1 MKNIKLL
8 LPEKGR
14 PLFKGKNL
22 LERISFHEKYDN
34 ANEAESITKEEIL
47 ATEVALKCFSK
58 VLMDLEKKGL
68 QRGKKEYEIIKEFP
82 LFLDHQFVSSWEQ
95 DRPWIKFSLNQDVIN
110 AYEKELNSS
119 KPSQA
124 YTPEESY
131 YSNILLEYFFVN
143 AELKTILDIIEKS
156 IYCLNNYVTNRSEKH
171 ISILNTNISS
181 LSESLSLSEE
191 ETYALYWINILFNSD
206 NTKVNKV
213 WEELLEI
220 CHYNTTKF
228 FSMIENAIN
237 NKTGFLLRNLLE
249 DSTLVNYNFFN
260 ALSAKNCSYD
270 IMINNNNSKEWFAI
284 WNSIITPTL
293 RNSIKRNFESE
304 NKSIINSFITHTNEE
319 SLPLDNWSY
328 LNGVLDI
335 WKLQLSEHPT
345 KILFHGIAGCGKTSL
360 SLSLLNE
367 LKLNIYT
374 CIKNDLNSYNT
385 AKKIVN
391 YLPEAAFFIDNIEP
405 LLKAGISLD
414 NFNVNVICTVDSI
427 SSVSQDILSK
437 FDYVYDLSNIPFEN
451 RLEYA
456 KEKFAD
462 ENLAIKVA
470 QQLKTFGSI
479 NRASKI
485 VKSSEDWKTV
495 YPHINLEKKNISSN
509 YSVIDFKDLNDIPNL
524 AGYEDLYKAFDNIL
538 DLLNNPYK
546 YAKLSAKTPKG
557 FLIEGKPGTGKTL
570 FVKHI
575 AKKSQ
580 IPLIM
585 ANSSQISK
593 NLEELKELF
602 DFARNT
608 APCILF
614 FDEIDTLLTESV
626 SPFGIDTEKQ
636 QILNAMLTELD
647 GVKSLA
653 GVIVIGTTNYV
664 RHISTRALRSGRIS
678 EVITVHEPN
687 RKDRMA
693 IWESYLS
700 LKPTEKIDYTVLSN
714 ITDGFSCADIC
725 EAANQS
731 ALMAA
736 YDNADIISLKHID
749 KACENVLWGRPD
761 GQIVISDDSLWKTAI
776 HETGHALIA
785 LKTGESVNRVTIV
798 PRQGALGITSLLEQ
812 EGRHTYTKTELHN
825 LITIFLGGIAA
836 EKAFFNEFESGGSGD
851 LSFIKKRLYSSYT
864 SLGFSDSIGYIN
876 AGSTV
881 DWSEERKVILEKESS
896 ALTTK
901 LFNETTEWL
910 TKNKELLESCAKELL
925 EHKSISKDIIDKWK
939 MKIPKK

>member
-34 ANEAESITKEEIL
+34 ANEAESITQEEIL
-47 ATEVALKCFSK
+47 ATEIALKCFSK
-58 VLMDLEKKGL
+58 ALIDLEMKGL

-82 LFLDHQFVSSWEQ
+82 LFLDHNFVSNWEQ
-95 DRPWIKFSLNQDVIN
+95 ERPWLKFSLQQEVIN
-110 AYEKELNSS
+110 AYEKELNSN

-124 YTPEESY
+124 YTPDESY

-143 AELKTILDIIEKS
+143 AELKIILDIIEKS
-156 IYCLNNYVTNRSEKH
+156 IHCLNNYATKRSEKH
-171 ISILNTNISS
+171 ISILNTNINY
-181 LSESLSLSEE
+181 LSESLSLNEE

-206 NTKVNKV
+206 NAKVNKV

-228 FSMIENAIN
+228 FSMVENAIN
-237 NKTGFLLRNLLE
+237 NKTGFLLSNLLE
-249 DSTLVNYNFFN
+249 DSKLVNYNFFN

-270 IMINNNNSKEWFAI
+270 IMINNNSNKDWRSI
-284 WNSIITPTL
+284 WSSIITPTL

-304 NKSIINSFITHTNEE
+304 NKSIIDSFIKKTNEE
-319 SLPLDNWSY
+319 TLPLDNWSY

-335 WKLQLSEHPT
+335 WKLQLLEHPT
-345 KILFHGIAGCGKTSL
+345 KILFHGISGCGKTSL

-367 LKLNIYT
+367 LNLDIYT
-374 CIKNDLNSYNT
+374 CIKNDLVSYNT

-391 YLPEAAFFIDNIEP
+391 YLPNAAFLLDNMEP

-414 NFNVNVICTVDSI
+414 DFKVNVICTIESI

-451 RLEYA
+451 RLEYS
-456 KEKFAD
+456 KEKFTD
-462 ENLAIKVA
+462 DNLAIKVA

-485 VKSSEDWKTV
+485 VKNIEDWKTV
-495 YPHINLEKKNISSN
+495 YPHINLEKKNLSNN
-509 YSVIDFKDLNDIPNL
+509 YSIIDFKDLNDIPNL

-538 DLLNNPYK
+538 DLLNNPSK

-557 FLIEGKPGTGKTL
+557 FLIEGRPGTGKTL

-614 FDEIDTLLTESV
+614 FDEIDTLLTESFN
-626 SPFGIDTEKQ
+626 PIGIDTEKQ
-636 QILNAMLTELD
+636 QILNAMLTEID
-647 GVKSLA
+647 GIKSLA
-653 GVIVIGTTNYV
+653 GVIVIGTTNYAGS
-664 RHISTRALRSGRIS
+664 ISTRALRSGRIS

-687 RKDRMA
+687 KKDRMA
-693 IWESYLS
+693 IWDSYLS
-700 LKPTEKIDYTVLSN
+700 SKPTDQIDYNLLSN
-714 ITDGFSCADIC
+714 MTDGFSCADIC

-736 YDNADIISLKHID
+736 YDNAEIISLKHID

-761 GQIVISDDSLWKTAI
+761 GQIVISQDSLWKTAI

-785 LKTGESVNRVTIV
+785 LKNGRLVNRVTIV
-798 PRQGALGITSLLEQ
+798 PRQGALGITSILQ
-812 EGRHTYTKTELHN
+812 EEGTHTFTKSELYN
-825 LITIFLGGIAA
+825 MISIFLGGIAA
-836 EKAFFNEFESGGSGD
+836 EKVFFNDFESGGGSD
-851 LSFIKKRLYSSYT
+851 LKFIKNTLYSAYS

-876 AGSTV
+876 TGSV
-881 DWSEERKVILEKESS
+881 LEWSEERKIILERESS

-901 LFNETTEWL
+901 LFDETIEWL
-910 TKNKELLESCAKELL
+910 TKNKALLESCAKELL
-925 EHKSISKDIIDKWK
+925 EHKSISKDITDQWK
-939 MKIPKK
+939 EKITKE